1 VRSID
6 NIKINGKIGIVIG
19 VLALA
24 SALIS
29 GVGYYGLQEMESIT
43 QQVGTYGDMSRYGAR
58 LNAQLEAISRSTY
71 RFAANPADLEDAVQK
86 LTNDARQFEE
96 RSAKM
101 LPLVST
107 EQKAEI
113 EAIRRDF
120 TAYLDSVNAAVAV
133 ARKQQNLQIGA
144 AQQAIYAAVRESR
157 TIARPLE
164 EKVNALVAR
173 LNRQS
178 DDISLEASRKADN
191 LSLAMAVAAAAG
203 IALGIGIGLA
213 ISKKSLVNPIHA
225 VIEALKALTA
235 GRLDAPIGGTERK
248 DEIGEIARAALVFR
262 DNAREAEALR
272 AAQEEERK
280 KREARA
286 AAVLDLTR
294 EFDKTISGV
303 LDVVASAA
311 TEMEVTAQ
319 SMSANAEQTSRQA
332 ITVSAAT
339 EQASNSVQTVATA
352 AEELSASIE
361 EIGRQVEHCN
371 QASEAATEEAQRTDF
386 MVKSLADSAAKI
398 GTVIELINGIA
409 AQTNLL
415 ALNATIEAAR
425 AGDAGKGFAV
435 VANEV
440 KTLANQTARATEEI
454 SAQIGTVQGET
465 EKAVEAIGAIAG
477 RIDDVRQITTTI
489 SSAVQEQAA
498 ATAEIARN
506 VQQAASGTTEISA
519 NISGVTQ
526 AATETG
532 AASGQ
537 VLASAQALSR
547 ESITLKTVVDTF
559 LENVRAA

>member
-1 VRSID
+1 MRSID

>member
-6 NIKINGKIGIVIG
+6 NVKINGKIGIVIG

-24 SALIS
+24 SAIIS

-43 QQVGTYGDMSRYGAR
+43 EQVGNYGDMSRYGAR

-71 RFAANPADLEDAVQK
+71 RFAANPADLEDAAGK
-86 LTNDARQFEE
+86 LNADARQFEE

-101 LPLVST
+101 LTLVPA

-120 TAYLDSVNAAVAV
+120 KAYLDSVNVAV
-133 ARKQQNLQIGA
+133 AIARKQETLQIGE
-144 AQQAIYAAVRESR
+144 AQRAIYEAVRQSR
-157 TIARPLE
+157 AIARPLE
-164 EKVNALVAR
+164 EKVNALVSR

-178 DDISLEASRKADN
+178 DEVSQAASDEADS
-191 LSLAMAVAAAAG
+191 LSLMMILAAAAG
-203 IALGIGIGLA
+203 IALGIGIGLT
-213 ISKKSLVNPIHA
+213 ISKKSLVNPIHL

-235 GRLDAPIGGTERK
+235 GRLDAPIAGTERK
-248 DEIGEIARAALVFR
+248 DEIGDIARAALVFR

-272 AAQEEERK
+272 AAQEEARK

-286 AAVLDLTR
+286 AAVLELTQ

-303 LDVVASAA
+303 LGVVASAA

-332 ITVSAAT
+332 TTVAAAT

-371 QASEAATEEAQRTDF
+371 QASEAATEEAHRTDA
-386 MVKSLADSAAKI
+386 MVKGLAESAAKI
-398 GTVIELINGIA
+398 STVIELINGIA

-435 VANEV
+435 VAGEV

-454 SAQIGTVQGET
+454 STQIGTVQAET
-465 EKAVEAIGAIAG
+465 EKAVGAIDSITG
-477 RIDDVRQITTTI
+477 RIDEVRQITTTI

-506 VQQAASGTTEISA
+506 VQQAASGTTEISS

-526 AATETG
+526 AASETG
-532 AASGQ
+532 AASEQ
-537 VLASAQALSR
+537 VLSSAQSLSR
-547 ESITLKTVVDTF
+547 ESVTLKTVVDTF